1 MDRPEA
7 VAPQLPARYGLV
19 RVTAV
24 LLAGAAIGYG
34 LYELVGASP
43 RATRPVAALSWLAG
57 VLVVHDV
64 ILAPLAVLAG
74 WALSR
79 LLPPRGR
86 QVVGALL
93 FVAACLAMVAIPVLL
108 SPSSIR

>member
-1 MDRPEA
+1 VDRSEVA
-7 VAPQLPARYGLV
+7 APQLPAPYGLV

-57 VLVVHDV
+57 VLVVHDG
-64 ILAPLAVLAG
+64 ILAPLAVVAG
-74 WALSR
+74 WALTR
-79 LLPPRGR
+79 LLLPRAR
-86 QVVGALL
+86 RVVGALL
-93 FVAACLAMVAIPVLL
+93 LVAACLAIVAIPVLL
-108 SPSSIR
+108 SPSAIR